1 MESYEVTGGS
11 LLSELVAALVR
22 HLRPDATVRRT
33 PEQRKQESVRVR
45 SVQSERW
52 IAVTHPGIDQ
62 TELLGLFRDGALGVV
77 ELGASSDEF
86 GRALNALDGT
96 HPPHVSVNLL
106 KVITSGSKVSDSAPI
121 RLTPRQEEI
130 ARLAACGYSNKEIA
144 EALNISTNT
153 VRTHLHS
160 LSAKLDVEN
169 RMRMVAKARALG
181 LLPTR
186 EDERSAER
194 NSA

>member
-1 MESYEVTGGS
+1 MESYEITGGS

-33 PEQRKQESVRVR
+33 PERWKQESVRVR
-45 SVQSERW
+45 SGEGDRW
-52 IAVTHPGIDQ
+52 VAVTHPGIEAA
-62 TELLGLFRDGALGVV
+62 ELASLFQQGAVGVV

-86 GRALNALDGT
+86 ARALNALDGT
-96 HPPHVSVNLL
+96 QPPHVSVSTLRVL
-106 KVITSGSKVSDSAPI
+106 TSGVRVSNSTPV

-130 ARLAACGYSNKEIA
+130 ARLAASGHSNKEIA

-160 LSAKLDVEN
+160 LSVKLEVES

-181 LLPTR
+181 LLPSHG
-186 EDERSAER
+186 EERTVER